1 MSYGVKYRIG
11 WRGDRRE
18 RLEYDIQILE
28 RDYTGSATEAY
39 LMGDGVVLTYGKQD
53 DDELVPFKPST
64 ATLSLFCNDEQADF
78 SDLYTS
84 DPLKYKVLIAESRN
98 SIWVPR
104 WVGYIST
111 GRYSRP
117 WGRPPFKVTI
127 EANDGMEALMNIPYQ
142 VDSTTR
148 HTDTLTIRS
157 LLERLVE
164 PLGVW
169 PVNMSNIPK
178 ISPSQV
184 EDSADVIGIAANTIY
199 EAFNNEVPSHYDL
212 LIAVLRHFGLQ
223 AYFEG
228 EKLCVRS
235 VLGLASLSRPDW
247 AGSLESSFGQTPL
260 TFVPLEDSMS
270 VEAELSYVPAL
281 KSLTIDSQ
289 ASEGRLLSM
298 LDPQRWAASATGNWD
313 GLMGFASV
321 RSGREGLL
329 LESRA
334 VRKSSTANKI
344 GTGWLK
350 YSFEGWLEKSTSS
363 IAMDCE
369 LFDRMISLRAG
380 EATTTPVMSVLFIL
394 VPEDEYNDDILQPQ
408 GNSLT
413 EIPPNSYMWDE
424 SGKLGPVEGGKTWDE
439 IGSNGRYGD
448 ASLFQYG
455 FQVAIN
461 AQEVSV
467 QQARRLPTRLL
478 KGTQA
483 SFELTSIPGED
494 GVRYRLVMLVGSA
507 AEANNFCV
515 EMLDP
520 VISISRGGVDNT
532 EEPSNIVVNSEGSG
546 DLSYKQG
553 FDESYTSRVFTPSI
567 VVSETNEAAYR
578 YVMPAMRAELSRGLG
593 GKLRDMRSA
602 VTRQLDGEVAVAR
615 PLSLNTLW
623 SDNSGSAY
631 YTNYIRMKLKRGVS
645 EVQLR
650 ELIPL
655 REKSAWTMNTS
666 MANARYVSNDS
677 TALAYVTTDTT
688 GIYLLM
694 PSSRSYR
701 KLDRALTISKGVD
714 SMIAVRTSVI
724 DSADYSLTA
733 YGDGGVILSKL
744 ASLSNILATLTNTG
758 TNPTPS
764 ISMAYATSY
773 DATTGM
779 WVIPEIS
786 RSTCKIYL
794 ADATGS
800 AIAKHTITGEGTI
813 RRVVVISGG
822 FVVVDYISAT
832 NIKTTSY
839 YYNLYG
845 ELESYTDICSANEEL
860 VDMND
865 VYAVLYQGPSGIA
878 LREIKSTRNEMLKG
892 KVLFAGSKTA
902 LTYVDMNC
910 ALVLFRN
917 SLGEALIYDGR
928 TRRRVVVSDGTQG
941 AAQKYM
947 LIGECVYA
955 PDGLN
960 LYETRILEGM

>member
-1 MSYGVKYRIG
+1 MAYGIKYRIG

-18 RLEYDIQILE
+18 RLEYEIQILE

-64 ATLSLFCNDEQADF
+64 ATISLFCNDEQADF

-98 SIWVPR
+98 SMLVIR

-111 GRYSRP
+111 GRYARP
-117 WGRPPFKVTI
+117 WGRTPFKITI

-148 HTDTLTIRS
+148 HTDTLTIRG

-164 PLGVW
+164 PLGVQS
-169 PVNMSNIPK
+169 VNMSSIPK
-178 ISPSQV
+178 ISPSQT
-184 EDSADVIGIAANTIY
+184 EDSADVIGIAANAIY

-223 AYFEG
+223 AYFDG

-260 TFVPLEDSMS
+260 TFVPLESTMS
-270 VEAELSYVPAL
+270 VEAELSMLPPV
-281 KSLTIDSQ
+281 KCISTESKGTD
-289 ASEGRLLSM
+289 GRLLSM
-298 LDPQRWAASATGNWD
+298 LDPQRWTGYKFTTPNGISGAARAE
-313 GLMGFASV
+313 
-321 RSGREGLL
+321 RGREGLL
-329 LESRA
+329 LTAEIGVEDRLGYLPMGLLRYAFDGWLTPSTISSIALSCELYDRGMRGMGDKAPTMSVVFSLIPESEYSDDIFEFNPNGLIKVPANSYVWDDIINASAGEESKRW
-334 VRKSSTANKI
+334 VST
-344 GTGWLK
+344 GTGW
-350 YSFEGWLEKSTSS
+350 FVTDG
-363 IAMDCE
+363 
-369 LFDRMISLRAG
+369 LFTNFASRVVMAKQDVSL
-380 EATTTPVMSVLFIL
+380 
-394 VPEDEYNDDILQPQ
+394 
-408 GNSLT
+408 
-413 EIPPNSYMWDE
+413 
-424 SGKLGPVEGGKTWDE
+424 
-439 IGSNGRYGD
+439 
-448 ASLFQYG
+448 
-455 FQVAIN
+455 
-461 AQEVSV
+461 
-467 QQARRLPTRLL
+467 QQARRLPTKLL
-478 KGTQA
+478 KSTQA
-483 SFELTSIPGED
+483 SFELPGISGEL
-494 GVRYRLVMLVGSA
+494 GERYRLVMLVASA
-507 AEANNFCV
+507 APQENFYV
-515 EMLDP
+515 EMLTP
-520 VISISRGGVDNT
+520 TISISQGDIGAPDD
-532 EEPSNIVVNSEGSG
+532 ELSNISVHSNGSG
-546 DLSYKQG
+546 EVLYKQG
-553 FDESYTSRVFTPSI
+553 FNSSYTSQIFCPSI
-567 VVSETNEAAYR
+567 IDIKTEEVVYR
-578 YVMPAMRAELSRGLG
+578 YLSPAISSQMIRVLG
-593 GKLRDMRSA
+593 AKLRVMRSA

-623 SDNSGSAY
+623 RDESGSAY
-631 YTNYIRMKLKRGVS
+631 YTNYIRMMLKRGVS

-655 REKSAWTMNTS
+655 REKSVWAMNIP
-666 MANARYVSNDS
+666 MANVRYVSNDS
-677 TALAYVTTDTT
+677 TALAYIPSDST

-694 PSSRSYR
+694 PSSRSYLR
-701 KLDRALTISKGVD
+701 LARALTISKGVD
-714 SMIAVRTSVI
+714 SMIAVRSSVT
-724 DSADYSLTA
+724 DSADFSLCA
-733 YGDGGVILSKL
+733 YGDGGVILSEL

-758 TNPTPS
+758 TRPTVS
-764 ISMAYATSY
+764 ISTASEASY

-786 RSTCKIYL
+786 GSTCTIYL
-794 ADATGS
+794 VGATGS
-800 AIAKHTITGEGTI
+800 PIAKHTITGEGTI

-865 VYAVLYQGPSGIA
+865 VYAIITQGTTNIA
-878 LREIKSTRNEMLKG
+878 LREIKLTRSEMLKG
-892 KVLFAGSKTA
+892 TPLFVGNKQA

-917 SLGEALIYDGR
+917 SLGEAVIYDGR

-941 AAQKYM
+941 TAQKYM

-955 PDGLN
+955 PDGLKM
-960 LYETRILEGM
+960 YETRILEGM

>member
-1 MSYGVKYRIG
+1 MAYGIKYRIG

-28 RDYTGSATEAY
+28 RDYTGSVTEAY

-98 SIWVPR
+98 SMWVPR

-111 GRYSRP
+111 GRYARP
-117 WGRPPFKVTI
+117 WGRTPFKVTI

-148 HTDTLTIRS
+148 HTDTLTIRG

-169 PVNMSNIPK
+169 QVNMSNIPK
-178 ISPSQV
+178 ISPSQT
-184 EDSADVIGIAANTIY
+184 EDSADVIGIAANAIY
-199 EAFNNEVPSHYDL
+199 EAFNNEVPSHYEL

-260 TFVPLEDSMS
+260 TFVPLESTMS
-270 VEAELSYVPAL
+270 VEAELSMLPPVR
-281 KSLTIDSQ
+281 SLEMERV
-289 ASEGRLLSM
+289 EGEAVIHSM
-298 LDPQRWAASATGNWD
+298 LNPKMWLASWLGSSQLPGGVAAVSKQRD
-313 GLMGFASV
+313 GIQLTVISHRQVDTYNMA
-321 RSGREGLL
+321 L
-329 LESRA
+329 
-334 VRKSSTANKI
+334 
-344 GTGWLK
+344 LK
-350 YSFEGWLEKSTSS
+350 YPFDARLSRSLGMSINIDIDLYAFSFDSAVEQSYH
-363 IAMDCE
+363 I
-369 LFDRMISLRAG
+369 G
-380 EATTTPVMSVLFIL
+380 ETATMSAVFALI
-394 VPEDEYNDDILQPQ
+394 PEDEYSDSIFSLSGDNGVNIPDGSYIWNAAKENVASEFERWEKQTARVERLSTLLGWGWQIALNPQ
-408 GNSLT
+408 RMAAATAQRLASELLVGTKASFT
-413 EIPPNSYMWDE
+413 IDGIAGE
-424 SGKLGPVEGGKTWDE
+424 SG
-439 IGSNGRYGD
+439 I
-448 ASLFQYG
+448 
-455 FQVAIN
+455 
-461 AQEVSV
+461 
-467 QQARRLPTRLL
+467 
-478 KGTQA
+478 
-483 SFELTSIPGED
+483 
-494 GVRYRLVMLVGSA
+494 RYRMVMLIGATSTKNSFRARLVNPTLSVSTTDFADMDEVTIGLQGS
-507 AEANNFCV
+507 
-515 EMLDP
+515 D
-520 VISISRGGVDNT
+520 S
-532 EEPSNIVVNSEGSG
+532 
-546 DLSYKQG
+546 LSYKQG
-553 FDESYTSRVFTPSI
+553 FVDDKGFGILIPS
-567 VVSETNEAAYR
+567 VVDVNSASSISR
-578 YVMPAMRAELSRGLG
+578 YVNISQSAQLLRTLG
-593 GKLRDMRSA
+593 VKLKDMRSA
-602 VTRQLDGEVAVAR
+602 VTRQLDGEVSVAR

-623 SDNSGSAY
+623 SDKSGSAY
-631 YTNYIRMKLKRGVS
+631 YTNYIRMMLKRGVS

-677 TALAYVTTDTT
+677 TALAYIPSDTT

-694 PSSRSYR
+694 PSSRNFL
-701 KLDRALTISKGVD
+701 KLESALTISKGVD
-714 SMIAVRTSVI
+714 SMIAVRTSVA

-733 YGDGGVILSKL
+733 YGDGGVILSEL
-744 ASLSNILATLTNTG
+744 ASLSNIMVISTNYPT
-758 TNPTPS
+758 PTPS
-764 ISMAYATSY
+764 ISMASATRY

-786 RSTCKIYL
+786 GSTCTIHL

-800 AIAKHTITGEGTI
+800 AIAEHTITGEGTI

-845 ELESYTDICSANEEL
+845 ELESYTDICSASEEL

-865 VYAVLYQGPSGIA
+865 VYAVLYQGTTGIA
-878 LREIKSTRNEMLKG
+878 LREIKLTRSEMLKG
-892 KVLFAGSKTA
+892 TVLFAGSKTA

-917 SLGEALIYDGR
+917 SLGEAVVHDGR
-928 TRRRVVVSDGTQG
+928 TGNRVVVSDGTQG
-941 AAQKYM
+941 AAQRYM

-955 PDGLN
+955 PDGFN
-960 LYETRILEGM
+960 MYETRILEGM

>member
-1 MSYGVKYRIG
+1 MAYGVKYRIG

-28 RDYTGSATEAY
+28 RDYTGSVTEAY

-84 DPLKYKVLIAESRN
+84 DPLKYKVLIGEHRN
-98 SIWVPR
+98 SMLVLR

-111 GRYSRP
+111 GRYARP
-117 WGRPPFKVTI
+117 WGRTPFKVTI

-148 HTDTLTIRS
+148 HTDTLTIRG

-169 PVNMSNIPK
+169 TVNMSSIPK
-178 ISPSQV
+178 ISPSQT
-184 EDSADVIGIAANTIY
+184 EDSADVIGIAANAIY

-260 TFVPLEDSMS
+260 TFVPLESTMS
-270 VEAELSYVPAL
+270 VEAELSMLPPVRGL
-281 KSLTIDSQ
+281 EGSDSDND
-289 ASEGRLLSM
+289 AVVIPSAV
-298 LDPQRWAASATGNWD
+298 DPERWTQI
-313 GLMGFASV
+313 F
-321 RSGREGLL
+321 
-329 LESRA
+329 
-334 VRKSSTANKI
+334 
-344 GTGWLK
+344 
-350 YSFEGWLEKSTSS
+350 
-363 IAMDCE
+363 
-369 LFDRMISLRAG
+369 
-380 EATTTPVMSVLFIL
+380 P
-394 VPEDEYNDDILQPQ
+394 
-408 GNSLT
+408 
-413 EIPPNSYMWDE
+413 
-424 SGKLGPVEGGKTWDE
+424 
-439 IGSNGRYGD
+439 SNGYPTV
-448 ASLFQYG
+448 Y
-455 FQVAIN
+455 
-461 AQEVSV
+461 
-467 QQARRLPTRLL
+467 ARR
-478 KGTQA
+478 
-483 SFELTSIPGED
+483 D
-494 GVRYRLVMLVGSA
+494 
-507 AEANNFCV
+507 
-515 EMLDP
+515 
-520 VISISRGGVDNT
+520 
-532 EEPSNIVVNSEGSG
+532 
-546 DLSYKQG
+546 
-553 FDESYTSRVFTPSI
+553 
-567 VVSETNEAAYR
+567 
-578 YVMPAMRAELSRGLG
+578 SRGLIVGSPTAELFPTGCIYYRFDGKLREMPDLNIEMTFYDISPWFNRGSDPMSILPILIPANGSISMG
-593 GKLRDMRSA
+593 GSYTYPSLIVPEGAMRWRVDGEIDAGGEWVSLPETSETSELNKAFNEGIIVEFVHQSVARDIAIRRPIESLNPTDVNISLSRFSNNVEYNLLLLLREVDGGHFRARLSSISLTSDERTSTRFISVSNQGSEVIEYKDEFAESEAHSIFSPSIIDVENNTVIERYLSPAISSQMIRVLGAKLRDMRSA
-602 VTRQLDGEVAVAR
+602 VTRQLDGEVVVAR

-631 YTNYIRMKLKRGVS
+631 YTNYIRMMLKRGGS

-650 ELIPL
+650 ELFPL
-655 REKSAWTMNTS
+655 REKSVWTMNTS

-677 TALAYVTTDTT
+677 TALAYIPSDTT

-694 PSSRSYR
+694 PSSRSYS
-701 KLDRALTISKGVD
+701 KLARALTISKGVD
-714 SMIAVRTSVI
+714 SMIAVRTSVT

-733 YGDGGVILSKL
+733 YGDGGVILSEL
-744 ASLSNILATLTNTG
+744 ASLSNIMVILTLAG
-758 TNPTPS
+758 GKPTPS
-764 ISMAYATSY
+764 ISIASATSY

-786 RSTCKIYL
+786 GSTCKIYL

-800 AIAKHTITGEGTI
+800 PIAKHTITGEGTI

-822 FVVVDYISAT
+822 FVVVDYISAG

-845 ELESYTDICSANEEL
+845 ELESYTDICSASEEL

-865 VYAVLYQGPSGIA
+865 VYAFLYQGTTSIA
-878 LREIKSTRNEMLKG
+878 LREIKLARSEMLKG
-892 KVLFAGSKTA
+892 PVLFAGSKNA
-902 LTYVDMNC
+902 LSYVDMNC
-910 ALVLFRN
+910 ALVLLRN
-917 SLGEALIYDGR
+917 SLGEAVIHDGR
-928 TRRRVVVSDGTQG
+928 TGNRVVVSDGTQG
-941 AAQKYM
+941 AAQRYM

-955 PDGLN
+955 PDGFN
-960 LYETRILEGM
+960 MYETRILEGME

>member
-1 MSYGVKYRIG
+1 MAYGIKYRIG

-28 RDYTGSATEAY
+28 RDYTGSVTEAY

-64 ATLSLFCNDEQADF
+64 ATLSLFCNDKQADF

-98 SIWVPR
+98 STWVPR

-117 WGRPPFKVTI
+117 WGRTPFKVTI

-148 HTDTLTIRS
+148 HTDTLTIRG

-164 PLGVW
+164 PLGVQS
-169 PVNMSNIPK
+169 VNMSNIPK
-178 ISPSQV
+178 ISPSQT
-184 EDSADVIGIAANTIY
+184 EDSADVIGIAANAIY

-260 TFVPLEDSMS
+260 TFVPLESTMS
-270 VEAELSYVPAL
+270 VEAELSMLPAL
-281 KSLTIDSQ
+281 KSLTIESQ

-298 LDPQRWAASATGNWD
+298 LDPHRWASSYSTNSD
-313 GLMGFASV
+313 GISGFASV
-321 RSGREGLL
+321 KRGREGLL
-329 LESRA
+329 LEARTTRESVNRNTGA
-334 VRKSSTANKI
+334 
-344 GTGWLK
+344 GWLK
-350 YSFEGWLEKSTSS
+350 YTFNGWLIKSASSS
-363 IAMDCE
+363 ITLNCDF
-369 LFDRMISLRAG
+369 FDRGVLLRAG
-380 EATTTPVMSVLFIL
+380 EATTTPVVSALFFLI
-394 VPEDEYNDDILQPQ
+394 PEDKYSDDILQPE
-408 GNSLT
+408 GATL
-413 EIPPNSYMWDE
+413 IIVPGDSYIWDE
-424 SGKLGPVEGGKTWDE
+424 GGANGTPKTWVE
-439 IGSNGRYGD
+439 VSSNGMYQDAGIFRYG
-448 ASLFQYG
+448 FR
-455 FQVAIN
+455 VNIN

-494 GVRYRLVMLVGSA
+494 GVRYRLIMLVGSHTE
-507 AEANNFCV
+507 AESFNV
-515 EMLDP
+515 EMLTP
-520 VISISRGGVDNT
+520 VISMSQDGLDDYA
-532 EEPSNIVVNSEGSG
+532 EPSNIVVNSEGSG

-553 FDESYTSRVFTPSI
+553 FDESYTSRVFNPSI
-567 VVSETNEAAYR
+567 VVSETKEAAHR
-578 YVMPAMRAELSRGLG
+578 YVMPAMRAELSRVLG

-602 VTRQLDGEVAVAR
+602 VTRQLDGEVSVAR

-623 SDNSGSAY
+623 SDKSGNAY
-631 YTNYIRMKLKRGVS
+631 YTNYIRMMLKRGVS

-655 REKSAWTMNTS
+655 RAKSVWTINTS
-666 MANARYVSNDS
+666 TANARYVSNDS
-677 TALAYVTTDTT
+677 TALAYIPSDST
-688 GIYLLM
+688 GIYLLI
-694 PSSRSYR
+694 PSSRNYR
-701 KLDRALTISKGVD
+701 KLERASTISKGVD
-714 SMIAVRTSVI
+714 SMIAVRTSVT

-733 YGDGGVILSKL
+733 YGDGGVILSEL
-744 ASLSNILATLTNTG
+744 ASLSNIMVTLTLAVG
-758 TNPTPS
+758 KPTPS
-764 ISMAYATSY
+764 ISIASATSY

-786 RSTCKIYL
+786 GSTCKIYL

-800 AIAKHTITGEGTI
+800 PIAKHTITGEGTI

-845 ELESYTDICSANEEL
+845 ELESYTDICSASEEL

-865 VYAVLYQGPSGIA
+865 VYAVLYQGTTTIA
-878 LREIKSTRNEMLKG
+878 LREIKSTRSEMLKG
-892 KVLFAGSKTA
+892 SLLFAGSKTA

-917 SLGEALIYDGR
+917 SLGEAVVHDGR
-928 TRRRVVVSDGTQG
+928 TGRRVVVSDGTQG
-941 AAQKYM
+941 AAQRYM

-960 LYETRILEGM
+960 MYEMRILEGM